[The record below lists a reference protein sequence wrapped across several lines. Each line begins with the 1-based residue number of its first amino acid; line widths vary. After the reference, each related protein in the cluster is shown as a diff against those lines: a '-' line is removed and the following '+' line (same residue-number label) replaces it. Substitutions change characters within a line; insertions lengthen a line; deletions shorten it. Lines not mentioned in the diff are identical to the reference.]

1 VVLHASDK
9 GIERE
14 PYGPQRPPNL
24 RRIPSSLEHAAA
36 VGVVELEFDLKGREV
51 SDGQGPSLPPVAF
64 IGRCDTEALELLP
77 AVFGEPESEGVLM
90 VVSAAGQA
98 EDPAT
103 FVGSLMALVPVG
115 DTSWCFDYGLNASLF
130 ASAKSR

>member
-1 VVLHASDK
+1 LEDLPEMRNAHEPALPLQPGQIQLRPVPVVLHASDK

-64 IGRCDTEALELLP
+64 IGRCDIGGP
-77 AVFGEPESEGVLM
+77 
-90 VVSAAGQA
+90 
-98 EDPAT
+98 
-103 FVGSLMALVPVG
+103 
-115 DTSWCFDYGLNASLF
+115 
-130 ASAKSR
+130 